1 MVPFPNWPA
10 LFFPNVQREP
20 SDLITEVVL
29 DTETTGL
36 SVKDGH
42 RVVEIGCIEL
52 EDLIPTKN
60 KFHCYLNPQRKV
72 SEKAL
77 AVHGYNDEFLSKQKK
92 FSEIG
97 EEFLDFIKNKKLI
110 IHNAE
115 FDLGHLNN
123 ELSLFGRNNIDNEIV
138 DTLIL
143 ARDKFP
149 GSPVSLDALCKRFR
163 IDNSKRTQH
172 TALIDC
178 DLLAK
183 VYINL
188 IDQKEPTLD
197 FQKNNEEKKQSDS
210 SKVVYFKG
218 IVKPTDQELKKH
230 KEYLKQNLKKNYFS

>member
-1 MVPFPNWPA
+1 MK
-10 LFFPNVQREP
+10 E
-20 SDLITEVVL
+20 IVL

-36 SVKDGH
+36 NVRDGH
-42 RVVEIGCIEL
+42 RIVEIGCLEL
-52 EDLIPTKN
+52 ENLIPTKK
-60 KFHCYLNPQRKV
+60 KFHCYLNPERKV

-77 AVHGYNDEFLSKQKK
+77 EVHGYTDEFLSNKKK
-92 FSEIG
+92 FIEIVD
-97 EEFLDFIKNKKLI
+97 EFLSFIKDKRLI

-115 FDLGHLNN
+115 FDLSHLNN
-123 ELSLFGRNNIDNEIV
+123 ELKILGKDQINNEII
-138 DTLIL
+138 DTIVL

-149 GSPVSLDALCKRFR
+149 GGSLSLDALCKRYR

-197 FQKNNEEKKQSDS
+197 FNLTEDKKEIT
-210 SKVVYFKG
+210 KFR
-218 IVKPTDQELKKH
+218 
-230 KEYLKQNLKKNYFS
+230 

>member
-1 MVPFPNWPA
+1 MK
-10 LFFPNVQREP
+10 
-20 SDLITEVVL
+20 EVVL

-42 RVVEIGCIEL
+42 RIVEIGCIEL
-52 EDLIPTKN
+52 ENLIPTKN
-60 KFHCYLNPQRKV
+60 KFHCYLNPERKV

-92 FSEIG
+92 FDEIG
-97 EEFLDFIKNKKLI
+97 EEFLDFIKDKKLI

-115 FDLGHLNN
+115 FDLAHVNN
-123 ELSLFGRNNIDNEIV
+123 ELNLFGKKKIENEIV
-138 DTLIL
+138 DTLLL

-149 GSPVSLDALCKRFR
+149 GASVSLDALCRRFR

-188 IDQKEPTLD
+188 IDEKEPTLN
-197 FQKNNEEKKQSDS
+197 FQNINLEKKDRIVENVEYY
-210 SKVVYFKG
+210 KK
-218 IVKPTDQELKKH
+218 IVKPTLEEIKSH
-230 KEYLKQNLKKNYFS
+230 KEYLKQHLKKNYFN

>member
-1 MVPFPNWPA
+1 MK
-10 LFFPNVQREP
+10 E
-20 SDLITEVVL
+20 IVL
-29 DTETTGL
+29 DTETTGI

-42 RVVEIGCIEL
+42 RIVEIGCIEL
-52 EDLIPTKN
+52 DNLVPTKN
-60 KFHCYLNPQRKV
+60 KFHCYLNPERKV

-77 AVHGYNDEFLSKQKK
+77 EVHGYTDEFLAKQKK
-92 FSEIG
+92 FNEIG
-97 EEFLDFIKNKKLI
+97 KEFLAFIKDKRII

-123 ELSLFGRNNIDNEIV
+123 ELSILGKKKIDNEIV

-149 GSPVSLDALCKRFR
+149 GAPVSLDALCKRFR

-197 FQKNNEEKKQSDS
+197 FQNNAEEKKQINNT
-210 SKVVYFKG
+210 KVVYFKG
-218 IVKPTDQELKKH
+218 IVRPTEQELKKH
-230 KEYLKQNLKKNYFS
+230 KEYLNQNLKKNYFS